1 LKITFG
7 ILKAKHKGARN
18 DSYRPALKA
27 REKIKDF
34 QFNGVKNLVPKKYK
48 ATQRRHCLFDKF
60 HRYSNSRQQNSLD
73 LCKRYFYAR
82 DKAQI
87 YSR

>member
-1 LKITFG
+1 MIKI
-7 ILKAKHKGARN
+7 N
-18 DSYRPALKA
+18 
-27 REKIKDF
+27 
-34 QFNGVKNLVPKKYK
+34 QV
-48 ATQRRHCLFDKF
+48 Q
-60 HRYSNSRQQNSLD
+60 NSPQQNSLD